1 QPLLFFV
8 PALAIA
14 SIGMFFLRIFPWLL
28 RLFQWLGR
36 KFLPVPLF
44 LTLTQLSRSSKAYY
58 PLMLLLILTIGL
70 GVYNSSAAR
79 TIDTNSRERTL
90 YEFGA
95 DIKLGT
101 VWEAYSNAMPTDP
114 GGGNPGGGGGNPGG
128 GGGDPGGGGN
138 PG

>member
-1 QPLLFFV
+1 H
-8 PALAIA
+8 
-14 SIGMFFLRIFPWLL
+14 R
-28 RLFQWLGR
+28 LGR

-95 DIKLGT
+95 DVTLGT
-101 VWEAYSNAMPTDP
+101 VWEAFSNTLPTNP
-114 GGGNPGGGGGNPGG
+114 GGNQGGGNGGETGGGNN
-128 GGGDPGGGGN
+128 GGGN
-138 PG
+138 T